1 MARGRS
7 GCARAFVGAALAS
20 MVLTAGVLAATPG
33 AGQDGKAPPQPASGG
48 PIVGAGESGVAPA
61 ATATDRD
68 QMVIVGSSTV
78 YPFLR
83 AAIERLQRSY
93 VLPAPIIDA
102 VGTTAGIKLFCAGV
116 GAEFPDVAAAS
127 RGMQKSEFD
136 TCIEHHVLDIIEVKI
151 GQTAF
156 ALVVKKGSPVFN
168 MTARMIYL
176 ALAAEIPEDGEFAP
190 NPFTTWRQIDKDAPP
205 LPINVIIPTAGSG
218 QRTFFDDN
226 FMQGG
231 CRHVK
236 EIDAIFAAIDRVPKC
251 VTLRKDG
258 HITQINE
265 STDPAS
271 YGELLLRDLE
281 KAPLGTIGLAAFPL
295 YLDNSDKLDLLPI
308 GGVLPS
314 HDTIASFDYPMT
326 SDLRLYFKRAHM
338 RNNEGRGVVR
348 GLRELMAE
356 LVSDDATGE
365 GGYFEA
371 LGAVSYDDETKA
383 EIQKTVRTLRRFK
396 R

>member
-1 MARGRS
+1 MARDRS
-7 GCARAFVGAALAS
+7 GCARAFVGA
-20 MVLTAGVLAATPG
+20 VAGMAVVACVLAATPSAAQDDKSQPPPLPSG
-33 AGQDGKAPPQPASGG
+33 A
-48 PIVGAGESGVAPA
+48 IVGAGESGVAPIAA
-61 ATATDRD
+61 ATERD
-68 QMVIVGSSTV
+68 QMLIVGSSTV
-78 YPFLR
+78 YPFLQ
-83 AAIERLQRSY
+83 AAVQRLQRDF
-93 VLPAPIIDA
+93 VMPAPIVDA
-102 VGTTAGIKLFCAGV
+102 VGTTLGIKLFCGGI
-116 GAEFPDVAAAS
+116 GAEFPDVVAAS
-127 RGMQKSEFD
+127 RGMQKGEFD
-136 TCIEHHVLDIIEVKI
+136 TCVEHNVLDIIEVKI

-156 ALVVKKGSPVFN
+156 VLVVKKGSPVFN
-168 MTARMIYL
+168 LSARTIYL

-190 NPFTTWRQIDKDAPP
+190 NPFTTWRQIDKKAPP
-205 LPINVIIPTAGSG
+205 LPINVIIPTTGSG
-218 QRTFFDDN
+218 QRTFFDAD

-236 EIDAIFAAIDRVPKC
+236 EIDAIFAAVDRVPKC

-258 HITQINE
+258 HIVEINE
-265 STDPAS
+265 SEDPAS

-281 KAPLGTIGLAAFPL
+281 KAPMGTIGLAAFPV
-295 YLDNSDKLDLLPI
+295 YLNNSDKLDLLPI

-348 GLRELMAE
+348 GLRELMAA
-356 LVSDDATGE
+356 LVSEDATGE

-371 LGAVSYDDETKA
+371 LGAVSYDDDTKA
-383 EIQKTVRTLRRFK
+383 EIRKTVRTLRRFK